1 MSSARRLFRDVQEQ
15 KVSPSIIGTETM
27 ILLRPPY
34 LRSKDVLQPAVA
46 RLARIRRQQQH
57 PLQQPEQQRFP
68 MSSLSSS
75 SSSSSSSFRP
85 PPPLPPRRTSSTSTN
100 TVVWPYYVLASLPTL
115 IWLRDSF
122 VDVVRVDGHSMEPT
136 LQPGDWILVRKADS
150 GTLLHSILP
159 GVGIIL
165 FGLDEQERQQQQQV
179 QQQQQDLHEEQ
190 DEQAA
195 ASDMGGLP
203 LSSSLSEQQRI
214 PGSHQNPK
222 QQQKQRSS
230 RTKPIRF
237 LSPTEVALLRS
248 RVRHY
253 EHLLLERVPG
263 VPQPWLYDKPTMVV
277 PGQVV
282 VIKSPQDFDE
292 WHIKR
297 ILALGGQW
305 LQTMEQQQQDL
316 AGGPPP
322 VPFSSSSSSP
332 GASAPA
338 LGHAG
343 GGGGG
348 SLRLELL
355 PLYQVYVEGDHP
367 VGGHHSVDSRQYGP
381 VSKNCLVG
389 VAECIVWPPC
399 DGNGSIL
406 HKRQHCRDDPEPF
419 GESKTYTH
427 EDFTYRTPVT
437 TPTPSKYTRFPCIDI
452 MSSLGRT
459 LIPWTNW

>member
-1 MSSARRLFRDVQEQ
+1 M
-15 KVSPSIIGTETM
+15 SPSIIGNETTM
-27 ILLRPPY
+27 ILLRPQY

-68 MSSLSSS
+68 MSSLSS

-195 ASDMGGLP
+195 ASDTGDLP
-203 LSSSLSEQQRI
+203 LSASLSEQQQL

-222 QQQKQRSS
+222 QQQKQRSSSS

-253 EHLLLERVPG
+253 EHLLLERLPG

-305 LQTMEQQQQDL
+305 LQTMEQQQDL

-322 VPFSSSSSSP
+322 VPFPSSSSSP
-332 GASAPA
+332 GASSPA

-367 VGGHHSVDSRQYGP
+367 AGGHHSVDSRQYGP

-389 VAECIVWPPC
+389 VAECIVWPPRRWQR
-399 DGNGSIL
+399 L
-406 HKRQHCRDDPEPF
+406 HIAQ
-419 GESKTYTH
+419 
-427 EDFTYRTPVT
+427 
-437 TPTPSKYTRFPCIDI
+437 TPT
-452 MSSLGRT
+452 LQGR
-459 LIPWTNW
+459 PRAFWRV